1 MKWKTKVLSGL
12 FLLRNKRVYS
22 GHCENEYEAGK
33 ETPSR
38 LKPETKHWPC
48 TFDTVHLA
56 LRIIQSHCIGEN
68 RREGGREGRKKSSR
82 EHNRPSERISKGYI
96 MERLV
101 LLHRLTRALWEHSIK
116 TDEAFVAESG
126 KRREV
131 TFMCLLWLCQLFTPF
146 TRGIKKRRLAAGL
159 TTERVKWANIMWN
172 IYSVSHNKMSSFSL
186 PSLQI

>member
-1 MKWKTKVLSGL
+1 
-12 FLLRNKRVYS
+12 
-22 GHCENEYEAGK
+22 
-33 ETPSR
+33 
-38 LKPETKHWPC
+38 
-48 TFDTVHLA
+48 
-56 LRIIQSHCIGEN
+56 
-68 RREGGREGRKKSSR
+68 
-82 EHNRPSERISKGYI
+82 

-101 LLHRLTRALWEHSIK
+101 LLHRLTQALWEHSIK

-186 PSLQI
+186 PSLQIWSILLKISTKLSEKFIIADTYNMAYKYSLARISLGCPEKLSQGKKMCQSTIQHIIYTRYKTCN